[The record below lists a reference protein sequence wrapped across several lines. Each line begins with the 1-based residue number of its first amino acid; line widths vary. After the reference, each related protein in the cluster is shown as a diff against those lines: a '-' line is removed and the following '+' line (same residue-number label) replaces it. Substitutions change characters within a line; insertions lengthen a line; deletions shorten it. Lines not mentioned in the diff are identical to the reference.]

1 MEALPPHVPRA
12 RVAREVSRDDETV
25 SITQEAFEAIAGTLP
40 LGDVGY
46 EAELDEKG
54 ERLIVM
60 VGVGL
65 GYIVTDAI

>member
-1 MEALPPHVPRA
+1 V
-12 RVAREVSRDDETV
+12 
-25 SITQEAFEAIAGTLP
+25 LP
-40 LGDVGY
+40 LGSVGF

-65 GYIVTDAI
+65 GYIVTDVM

>member
-1 MEALPPHVPRA
+1 MIRI
-12 RVAREVSRDDETV
+12 
-25 SITQEAFEAIAGTLP
+25 SISPTAFEAISATRS
-40 LGDVGY
+40 LGSVGY

>member
-1 MEALPPHVPRA
+1 MVRTAISV
-12 RVAREVSRDDETV
+12 
-25 SITQEAFEAIAGTLP
+25 EAFKAIASTLSF
-40 LGDVGY
+40 GNAGY
-46 EAELDEKG
+46 EAEVDEKG